1 VVATTPNL
9 LEMLI
14 WEGKFNSFQP
24 EIVSIRDMGTDLSVN
39 MFSFMLPVM
48 VVNDNG

>member
-1 VVATTPNL
+1 VVATTLNL

-14 WEGKFNSFQP
+14 WKGKFNSFQP
-24 EIVSIRDMGTDLSVN
+24 EIVLIRDMSTDLSAG